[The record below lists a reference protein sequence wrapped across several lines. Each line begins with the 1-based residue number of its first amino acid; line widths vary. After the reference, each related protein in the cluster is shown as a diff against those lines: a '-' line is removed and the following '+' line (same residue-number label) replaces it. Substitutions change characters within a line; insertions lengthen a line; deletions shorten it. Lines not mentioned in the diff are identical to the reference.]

1 MSRVRDKEYLRS
13 AKDQPCTF
21 SGYMCRGEVC
31 HHHIRVKGCGAGQK
45 MHDSVVIPVCVY
57 HHKMCDSRVISTQ
70 QQLNEWAQYML
81 ERLTQEYGQT
91 EAVERLALAYW
102 SVL

>member
-21 SGYMCRGEVC
+21 SGYMCRGDVC
-31 HHHIRVKGCGAGQK
+31 HHHIRVKGCGVGQK
-45 MHDSVVIPVCVY
+45 MSDSVVIPVCVY
-57 HHKMCDSRVISTQ
+57 HHKLCDNRTISTQ
-70 QQLNEWAQYML
+70 QQLNEWTAYML

-102 SVL
+102 SIL